1 MPEPAGIA
9 RDWWGLLDPL
19 LKYLAAFSQTGVDY
33 TRPERASA
41 SRRVAAFSAAL
52 VRHRSNEA
60 PDHLGLCGEGL
71 SLGEKTDQKTGER
84 QTARK
89 RAATGGAAGRF
100 KLRRTLPVKLRMAVD
115 RAIIERGE
123 GAESLAKI
131 HRRFKLSGRGVGL
144 APFRRYARY
153 IEAEARDYFL
163 ASLLGSVFGQLTP
176 SKQARLHDA
185 AQNMIAGLV
194 LKTIRTQEDE
204 LDLDTLAKLVRI
216 NADLRKA
223 AAIRLESGAA
233 DELEAETGGERGG
246 LSDRV
251 VEQVRRL
258 YGIEMS
264 PEGSAQGQAAKTG
277 GGVEADEG

>member
-1 MPEPAGIA
+1 
-9 RDWWGLLDPL
+9 
-19 LKYLAAFSQTGVDY
+19 
-33 TRPERASA
+33 
-41 SRRVAAFSAAL
+41 
-52 VRHRSNEA
+52 
-60 PDHLGLCGEGL
+60 LG
-71 SLGEKTDQKTGER
+71 QKTGER
-84 QTARK
+84 QAAGK
-89 RAATGGAAGRF
+89 RTATGGAAGRF
-100 KLRRTLPVKLRMAVD
+100 KLRRTLPVTLRMAVD

-131 HRRFKLSGRGVGL
+131 HRRFKLSSHGVGL

-163 ASLLGSVFGQLTP
+163 ASLLGSVFGQLTQ

-194 LKTIRTQEDE
+194 LKTIRTQQDE

-223 AAIRLESGAA
+223 AAIRLESEGA
-233 DELEAETGGERGG
+233 DELEAEGGRRDGG

-251 VEQVRRL
+251 VEQIRRL
-258 YGIEMS
+258 YGIDMS
-264 PEGSAQGQAAKTG
+264 PEAGTRERAAKTG
-277 GGVEADEG
+277 GDVEADEG

>member
-1 MPEPAGIA
+1 MG
-9 RDWWGLLDPL
+9 
-19 LKYLAAFSQTGVDY
+19 
-33 TRPERASA
+33 ER
-41 SRRVAAFSAAL
+41 
-52 VRHRSNEA
+52 
-60 PDHLGLCGEGL
+60 
-71 SLGEKTDQKTGER
+71 TGER
-84 QTARK
+84 QAAGR
-89 RAATGGAAGRF
+89 RASTGGAAGRF

-131 HRRFKLSGRGVGL
+131 HRRFKLSGHGVGL

-176 SKQARLHDA
+176 SNQARLHDA

-194 LKTIRTQEDE
+194 LKTIRTQQDE
-204 LDLDTLAKLVRI
+204 IDLDTLAKLVRI
-216 NADLRKA
+216 NSDLRKA
-223 AAIRLESGAA
+223 AAIRLESGSA
-233 DELEAETGGERGG
+233 DELEAEAGGQRGG

-258 YGIEMS
+258 YGIDMS
-264 PEGSAQGQAAKTG
+264 PAEGAQDRAVKTG
-277 GGVEADEG
+277 GDVEADEG